1 MEIVDK
7 KTCCICG
14 GKGKFFDALYEL
26 QDGAIHFNC
35 WRKVTG
41 LDDAQSITKL
51 TKALQ
56 KLPKSFFMA
65 RIDDDGNVKETNATQ
80 ENGLELPKCPYC
92 GSTDLQIMGIDRKG
106 FSVGKAVGGAVLTGG
121 IGLLA
126 GFAGKKTGKT
136 DYYCNDCHN
145 QCAL

>member
-1 MEIVDK
+1 MKKIV
-7 KTCCICG
+7 CCICG
-14 GKGKFFDALYEL
+14 VEDKFSKPVYDLI
-26 QDGAIHFNC
+26 DGGIHYDC
-35 WRKVTG
+35 WCKVTG
-41 LDDAQSITKL
+41 NERSQSISKL
-51 TKALQ
+51 VKALS
-56 KLPKSFFMA
+56 KMPSSLFTSK
-65 RIDDDGNVKETNATQ
+65 IDENGNVKETATQ
-80 ENGLELPKCPYC
+80 ENGLELPKCPFC